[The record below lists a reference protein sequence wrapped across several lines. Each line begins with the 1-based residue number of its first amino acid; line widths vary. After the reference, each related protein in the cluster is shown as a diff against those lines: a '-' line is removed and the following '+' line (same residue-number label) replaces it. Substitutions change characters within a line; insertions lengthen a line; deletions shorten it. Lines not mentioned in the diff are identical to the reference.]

1 MGSSDR
7 KRSARLKAGII
18 VLLCLSFGTIAG
30 IYTVNRL
37 SKNSMVDLERTITTD
52 ADLSIKKIHHQATRN
67 GVKEWDL
74 SADTADLYEAQN
86 EIRFHTIR
94 VDFFSK
100 NGNTIHLTAGRGTLN
115 TKTNDIDMTGNIV
128 AVSKNGTMKT
138 EQLQYQNK
146 RHIIF
151 TDTPVKLNG
160 KTFSIVADSMILFL
174 DTERTELKG
183 HVKGLFSEMLQ

>member
-1 MGSSDR
+1 
-7 KRSARLKAGII
+7 
-18 VLLCLSFGTIAG
+18 
-30 IYTVNRL
+30 
-37 SKNSMVDLERTITTD
+37 MVDIAKTITTD
-52 ADLSIKKIHHQATRN
+52 ADLSLKKIHHQATRD

-74 SADTADLYEAQN
+74 SADTADFYETQN
-86 EIRFHTIR
+86 QIRFHTIR
-94 VDFFSK
+94 VDFFLK
-100 NGNTIHLTAGRGTLN
+100 NGNTIHLTADSGTLN
-115 TKTNDIDMTGNIV
+115 TKTNDIDITGNII
-128 AVSKNGTMKT
+128 AVSKNGTIET

-151 TDTPVKLNG
+151 SDTPVKLNG